1 MMRFEI
7 YLFQKKT
14 QDPNMYQQA
23 IEEYLKRLSAYAKVS
38 VFYQKNQKKLER
50 VMSQPG
56 KHFYVTPGR
65 DSKKS
70 EEFAEMISDLSVAG
84 ESKVHFYIG
93 DFDSYQMEKFH
104 VSSFCQ
110 NGSLTSVIL
119 LEQIYRAYRILNCQ
133 PYHK

>member
-14 QDPNMYQQA
+14 QDPKMYQQA
-23 IEEYLKRLSAYAKVS
+23 MEEYLKRLGAYANVS
-38 VFYQKNQKKLER
+38 VFYQKNQKKLEKLL
-50 VMSQPG
+50 SESG
-56 KHFYVTPGR
+56 KHFYVIPGE

-70 EEFAEMISDLSVAG
+70 TEFAEMINDLSVTG
-84 ESKVHFYIG
+84 ESKLHFYIG
-93 DFDSYQMEKFH
+93 DLDISDIEKFH
-104 VSSFCQ
+104 VSSFSQ
-110 NGSLTSVIL
+110 NGSLIAVIL

>member
-14 QDPNMYQQA
+14 QDPNMYQKA
-23 IEEYLKRLSAYAKVS
+23 MEEYLKRLSAYAKVS

-56 KHFYVTPGR
+56 KHFYVTPGC

-70 EEFAEMISDLSVAG
+70 EEFAEMINDLSVTG
-84 ESKVHFYIG
+84 ESKVYFYIG
-93 DFDSYQMEKFH
+93 DFDSYQMEEFH

-119 LEQIYRAYRILNCQ
+119 LEQIYRAYRILSCQ